1 MPRNV
6 VIVGP
11 PRSGTSLT
19 SDIFAR
25 QNYFTGNPVMEGD
38 DYNPFGYY
46 EAEDVIEANVGVF
59 QAAGFAHHN
68 TWKFDAIT
76 DAQIAA
82 LNELQPRD
90 VDREL
95 LARWNQHSPWM
106 WKDPRFSISL
116 GYWAKLLDWNS
127 TGVILTL
134 REAEDVYWSWRRK
147 GWCEAGKE
155 AHDAAIARIEQHAST
170 AKEIVER
177 LGLPHIAIE
186 YSEYKQCPEDVAA
199 RISEFVG
206 LNLTVADLNFHSEL
220 DHSSGHSRMAG
231 HVRILLRKLPRGPL
245 KKIAGLLP
253 RRVQAVLL
261 PERGFVAAGTEAQ
274 PERKAA

>member
-25 QNYFTGNPVMEGD
+25 QSYFTGKPVMEGD

-59 QAAGFAHHN
+59 KAAGFEHHN

-76 DAQIAA
+76 EAQIAA
-82 LNELQPRD
+82 LNELEPRD
-90 VDREL
+90 ADREL
-95 LARWNQHSPWM
+95 LARWNGNSPWM

-134 REAEDVYWSWRRK
+134 RDAEDVYWSWRRK
-147 GWCEAGKE
+147 GWAEAGRE
-155 AHDAAIARIEQHAST
+155 AHDAAIARIEQHANT
-170 AKEIVER
+170 ARETVER
-177 LGLPHIAIE
+177 LGVPHIAIE
-186 YSEYKQCPEDVAA
+186 YSEYKECPDAVAA

-206 LNLTVADLNFHSEL
+206 LQLTVADLNFHSEL
-220 DHSSGHSRMAG
+220 DHSSGHSRLAG

-245 KKIAGLLP
+245 KKLAGMLP
-253 RRVQAVLL
+253 RRVQAALL
-261 PERGFVAAGTEAQ
+261 PERGFVATTDTQ
-274 PERKAA
+274 QERRAA